1 MIYPFTK
8 TQGSNSEALKTDT
21 SDIGEA
27 YQFMM
32 GSFFSF
38 WLLLLSEV
46 LRTSGSRT
54 MHKML

>member
-1 MIYPFTK
+1 MIHPFRNTE
-8 TQGSNSEALKTDT
+8 GSNSEALKTDT
-21 SDIGEA
+21 GDIVEG

>member
-1 MIYPFTK
+1 MIYPFRN
-8 TQGSNSEALKTDT
+8 TQGSNLEALKTD
-21 SDIGEA
+21 SGDIGEA

-54 MHKML
+54 IHKML

>member
-1 MIYPFTK
+1 MIYPFRN

-21 SDIGEA
+21 GDIGEA